1 MFAKI
6 LSILRRK
13 KEVHGIRWHFQ
24 TTTKGLRNICNKWAK
39 NHVTSYKILVLCCLC
54 ILHVNYL
61 EIVTRISQTTTIS
74 NKINLKAQSLL
85 HDLQY
90 HLQKKNPSK
99 QTKFFVSTRT
109 KRMQYQYKIW
119 FWRRIIYAKQ
129 FHQVCTEFE
138 FMVSLWIKRSK
149 KFERKISKVRKI

>member
-1 MFAKI
+1 MTGAAASVAPALTLALYILHYEKNKAGSPKNGQDYGLFAKI

-13 KEVHGIRWHFQ
+13 WEVHGIRWHFQ

-61 EIVTRISQTTTIS
+61 EIVTRISQTITIS

-85 HDLQY
+85 HDFQY
-90 HLQKKNPSK
+90 HLQKKNSSK
-99 QTKFFVSTRT
+99 QTQFFVSTRT
-109 KRMQYQYKIW
+109 KRM
-119 FWRRIIYAKQ
+119 
-129 FHQVCTEFE
+129 
-138 FMVSLWIKRSK
+138 
-149 KFERKISKVRKI
+149 